1 MNLRRLM
8 HFLLVL
14 GLILFLTGG
23 IVFTYTVFEEFVSLS
38 SKIIGG
44 SDWPTFKAVF
54 FRMRSGVP
62 AWIARAGIFALFF
75 AFAINITLKRKNSSR
90 GET

>member
-14 GLILFLTGG
+14 GLFLFLTGG

-38 SKIIGG
+38 LKIIGG
-44 SDWPTFKAVF
+44 ADWPTFKGVF
-54 FRMRSGVP
+54 FEMRSGIP
-62 AWIARAGIFALFF
+62 AWIARAGIFALIF
-75 AFAINITLKRKNSSR
+75 AFSIKIALKRTSSSR
-90 GET
+90 GES